1 MTIQKTRLMRDI
13 SKTMVT
19 LVATSFLFGSTAAS
33 AAWWNNPDDLGKT
46 TGDLL
51 KSMPDMPDIF
61 GGGGD
66 GNEGSGKP
74 TLSRTTLQGCAA
86 GGGLAAALT
95 ATDILGDDNP
105 LLNVAVGTLVG
116 CTAGYL
122 LNQRREEY
130 ANKADFY
137 DAQIEQSE
145 KNNESLAKFNDEVEK
160 EIVRNKGI
168 IKDLKSQKT
177 RSSAAKKKAKESHAR
192 TKANAEIAEK
202 ELALARKEA
211 ETQKEVLKEMRAAP
225 APNADAD
232 AGRIRGLQSEVDTL
246 NSHVADL
253 EAMVAEIADQRDV
266 IGTYG

>member
-1 MTIQKTRLMRDI
+1 MTIQKTRLTGGI
-13 SKTMVT
+13 SKTMAV
-19 LVATSFLFGSTAAS
+19 LIATSSLLGPTAVTAAWS
-33 AAWWNNPDDLGKT
+33 FDDLTKGA
-46 TGDLL
+46 GDMFDSA
-51 KSMPDMPDIF
+51 KGAFD
-61 GGGGD
+61 GGND
-66 GNEGSGKP
+66 GNAESGEP

-86 GGGLAAALT
+86 GGVTAALL
-95 ATDILGDDNP
+95 DKFDFLGDGNP
-105 LLNVAVGTLVG
+105 LLKVGIGTLVG
-116 CTAGYL
+116 CAAGEL
-122 LNQRREEY
+122 LNQRRDEY

-168 IKDLKSQKT
+168 IKGLKSQKT

-211 ETQKEVLKEMRAAP
+211 ETQNEVLKEMRAVP
-225 APNADAD
+225 APKAD
-232 AGRIRGLQSEVDTL
+232 AGRIRDLQAEVDTL
-246 NSHVADL
+246 NSHVSDL